1 MKKQRDRDE
10 TFWRVLNAALELDFR
25 KGHMK
30 WTMSELSRRSGI
42 TRSLIYYHFGRSKQ
56 AILEEAVQVIGE
68 QLVGVTP
75 ERMELWR
82 QGDWKGAVLQS
93 RAIVEQSP
101 SLVNFY
107 YLHRDR
113 PTDIGQYMRKIES
126 NYRRKLEMQFPHLPQ
141 AAFKGLHA
149 FFLGLTFAPDMD
161 ETSLTYALD
170 VLKSITSDKSQRS
183 RSGAS
188 SS

>member
-68 QLVGVTP
+68 QIIGITP
-75 ERMELWR
+75 ERMEMWR
-82 QGDWKGAVLQS
+82 QGDWKEAVMHS
-93 RAIVEQSP
+93 RAIIEQSP
-101 SLVNFY
+101 SLLNFY
-107 YLHRDR
+107 LLHRDR
-113 PTDIGQYMRKIES
+113 PTDIGQHLRNLEA
-126 NYRRKLEMQFPHLPQ
+126 NYQKKLETLFPQLPS
-141 AAFKGLHA
+141 AALRGLFA
-149 FFLGLTFAPDMD
+149 FFFGVTFAPGVD
-161 ETSLTYALD
+161 ETAVGFALAALKALTANP
-170 VLKSITSDKSQRS
+170 TAQ
-183 RSGAS
+183 
-188 SS
+188 